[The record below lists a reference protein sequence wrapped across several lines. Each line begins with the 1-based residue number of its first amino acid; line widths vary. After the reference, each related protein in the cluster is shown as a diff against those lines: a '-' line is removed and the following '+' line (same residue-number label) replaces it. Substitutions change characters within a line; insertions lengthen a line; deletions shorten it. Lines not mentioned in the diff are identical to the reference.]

1 MAAETSLAD
10 RASELETT
18 WQQEGHPSLAQA
30 QCALACAEKSTLP
43 SVRVLAYAKLKGRAE
58 PASTL
63 ASNSLPKRPTGGGST
78 RGGIGFVGGAS
89 FLIVAHAA
97 VRALEAIARVFR
109 HPLHVTARLP
119 HINLPVGDEKDAE
132 ISMEAM
138 IDTGAGLNLGR
149 RQYHAEVFRLRPEIV
164 EQYEE
169 IDNVSNMEKF
179 GIGGIKGSD
188 IGIQCTAVITYKL
201 PYVHN
206 GAPVRLTIALS
217 DDAAANTILSSG
229 LLKNTKCAI
238 LFGQDVLVSDVLGE
252 HFPIHYTTPSCN
264 DSPPEIGAGMPS
276 TFFAE
281 QLTDDLHQQVA
292 AMIAEADTEHGLQ
305 NPSNGS
311 NFLGLSTRATHLA
324 NTTTSS
330 QVKLSPC
337 IRVDASSNRN

>member
-1 MAAETSLAD
+1 
-10 RASELETT
+10 
-18 WQQEGHPSLAQA
+18 
-30 QCALACAEKSTLP
+30 
-43 SVRVLAYAKLKGRAE
+43 
-58 PASTL
+58 
-63 ASNSLPKRPTGGGST
+63 
-78 RGGIGFVGGAS
+78 
-89 FLIVAHAA
+89 
-97 VRALEAIARVFR
+97 
-109 HPLHVTARLP
+109 
-119 HINLPVGDEKDAE
+119 
-132 ISMEAM
+132 MEAM

-149 RQYHAEVFRLRPEIV
+149 RQYQAKVFRLRPEIV

-179 GIGGIKGSD
+179 GIGGIKGSN
-188 IGIQCTAVITYKL
+188 IGIQCTAVITSKL

-206 GAPVRLTIALS
+206 GAPVQLTIALS

-229 LLKNTKCAI
+229 FLKNTKCAI

-252 HFPIHYTTPSCN
+252 HFPIHYTTPSCD

-292 AMIAEADTEHGLQ
+292 AMIAEADTKHGLQ

-311 NFLGLSTRATHLA
+311 NLLGLSTRATHLA